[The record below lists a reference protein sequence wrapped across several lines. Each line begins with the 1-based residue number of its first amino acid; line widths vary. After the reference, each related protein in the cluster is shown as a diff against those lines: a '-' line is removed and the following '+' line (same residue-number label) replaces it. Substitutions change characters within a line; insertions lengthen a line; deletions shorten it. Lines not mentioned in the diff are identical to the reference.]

1 MTEVK
6 DFVPVA
12 TSLSLAGSGGVLAI
26 RQSIALVQGILGAS
40 RAPKIVGDK
49 LPALS
54 FFRRCRVRAA
64 RGAVLAVWAL
74 VLVAAPSQAADSLSS
89 FLQKIEAGDL
99 FAGADRMGPV
109 EGKPPFARVYQGDE
123 PRGYVF
129 LNSDVVSAVG
139 YSGKPIHILVS
150 LDPEGMISAV
160 KLVKHSEPIVLIG
173 IPERRVIDFMAG
185 YPGLNVRE
193 IQGRARD
200 RRAVDVISGATVTV
214 MVIEDSIL
222 RSAVKMAKTLGL
234 GGFAAARA
242 DAPKIERTIDR
253 SLEGTAD
260 WATLLGD
267 GSVRRRLL
275 TVGEINDAFAQSG
288 DPEAVAR
295 PDPGPPDETFI
306 DLYAAPVSVP
316 LIGRSLLGDAEYEL
330 LARELEPNQ
339 HAVLIFGKGR
349 YSFKGSGYVRGG
361 IFDRIQLVQGDNGVR
376 FRDRYHKRIGDVLAN
391 GAPKFDEIS
400 LFVVPDEMSFDS
412 TEPWRIELLVQR
424 AIGPVKKSFLVFD
437 LGYQIPEN
445 YVRTVA
451 APTPEPPSQPAAE
464 TATSTAEEGEEI
476 PLWKRLW
483 ENRLVD
489 VAVLLAALGL
499 LTLLFFFQNAL
510 VKHPKLTDRVRIGF
524 LLFTLFWIGYYAQA
538 QLSVV
543 NVLTFGNAIVTEFR
557 WEYFLMEPM
566 IFILWVSVAASLLF
580 WGRGAYCGWLCPF
593 GALQELLN
601 RLAKLA
607 KVPQIRVPW
616 GLHERLW
623 PLKYLIF
630 LGLFGLSFYSLAD
643 AERLSEIEPFK
654 TSIVLKFAREWPYVI
669 YAVVLLGIGLFIER
683 FFCRYLCPLG
693 AALAVPGRMRMFEWL
708 KRHKECGVS
717 CQTCA
722 HECMVQAIHP
732 EGHINPNECLYCLNC
747 QTYYWDEHRCP
758 PMIMR
763 RLKRERRWGLAGKTR
778 ENHNKATEQPAA
790 ATAESAG

>member
-1 MTEVK
+1 M
-6 DFVPVA
+6 
-12 TSLSLAGSGGVLAI
+12 
-26 RQSIALVQGILGAS
+26 AS
-40 RAPKIVGDK
+40 KIVGDK
-49 LPALS
+49 LPALHFS
-54 FFRRCRVRAA
+54 RHCRVWAA
-64 RGAVLAVWAL
+64 RRLLAIWAL
-74 VLVAAPSQAADSLSS
+74 VLVAAPSYASDSRSG
-89 FLQKIEAGDL
+89 FLEKIEAGDL
-99 FAGADRMGPV
+99 FEGADRIGPV
-109 EGKPPFARVYQGDE
+109 EGTPPFARVYQGE
-123 PRGYVF
+123 ELRGYVF

-139 YSGKPIHILVS
+139 YSGKPIHVLVS
-150 LDPEGMISAV
+150 LDPEGTISAV

-173 IPERRVIDFMAG
+173 IPERRVVEFIAG

-193 IQGRARD
+193 IAGRARD
-200 RRAVDVISGATVTV
+200 SRAVDVISGATVTV

-222 RSAVKMAKTLGL
+222 RSAVKMAKALGL

-242 DAPKIERTIDR
+242 DAPKVERSIDR
-253 SLEGTAD
+253 SVEGTAD
-260 WATLLGD
+260 WATLIGD

-288 DPEAVAR
+288 DAAAAAR
-295 PDPGPPDETFI
+295 PEPGPPDETFI

-330 LARELEPNQ
+330 LVRGLEADQ

-391 GAPKFDEIS
+391 GAPRFDEIS
-400 LFVVPDEMSFDS
+400 LFVVPKEISFDP
-412 TEPWRIELLVQR
+412 TEPWRIELLAQR

-437 LGYQIPEN
+437 LGYQLPEK
-445 YVRTVA
+445 YVRIVA
-451 APTPEPPSQPAAE
+451 APTPEPPPQPAAE
-464 TATSTAEEGEEI
+464 TATATAEEEMDEI
-476 PLWKRLW
+476 PLWQRLW

-499 LTLLFFFQNAL
+499 LTVLFFFQNAL

-543 NVLTFGNAIVTEFR
+543 NVLTFSNAVITEFR

-601 RLAKLA
+601 RLAKWA

-630 LGLFGLSFYSLAD
+630 LGLFGLSFYSLVD
-643 AERLSEIEPFK
+643 AERLAEIEPFK
-654 TSIVLKFAREWPYVI
+654 TSIVLKFMREWPYVL
-669 YAVVLLGIGLFIER
+669 YAVLLLGIGLFIER

-693 AALAVPGRMRMFEWL
+693 AALAIPGRMRMFEWL

-747 QTYYWDEHRCP
+747 QTYYWDERRCP

-763 RLKRERRWGLAGKTR
+763 RLKRERRRGLKKTR
-778 ENHNKATEQPAA
+778 EKGGATVEQPAA
-790 ATAESAG
+790 ARAETVA